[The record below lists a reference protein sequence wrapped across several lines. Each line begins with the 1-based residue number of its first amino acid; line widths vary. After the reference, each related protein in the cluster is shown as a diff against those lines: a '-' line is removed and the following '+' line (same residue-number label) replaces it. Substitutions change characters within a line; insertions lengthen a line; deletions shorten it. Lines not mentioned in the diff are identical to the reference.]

1 MESTKILL
9 GEKRHKLGVNED
21 NFIDVE
27 LQSYEKVIPNTE
39 DTFNIDAYN
48 QYFKE
53 KDESNKYRLAFTI
66 TPFCSN
72 VLFNVLTEPVYK
84 EGSNDCRTITSI
96 SGTSI
101 EGFERYKA
109 ITSGYT
115 RAHLVRDTGFSHP
128 KTNRYGEPI
137 TYHCGY
143 DIFSNH
149 FLRKKEFN
157 VVNSAKTID
166 ADFNTL
172 SDYLRDNTGEI
183 TKEKIL
189 QIKKGVIDSE
199 ETPIHLYQYD
209 TVMSYSDAILENLI
223 ETNGWFG
230 FLNPTTLPIN
240 NLTGGDGEK
249 YSVNKCMN
257 KNKAWEQI
265 DMYPDRSL
273 FSFVPRINKFR
284 GRTEKNWDYCI
295 TYPFASDIRND
306 FVQNQDTGVNGL
318 KCKMIT
324 EINYT
329 YLENEGAMV
338 TFKSFLRHNLTPGG
352 YVILSFVESG
362 SKERKTAN
370 PVKVEGVGYNG
381 ADPEHYFSVRL
392 SAIINEVGRFG
403 NSSVDTKLVSLM
415 SPGDFEEIRFKKF
428 VNGGEARYYLR
439 IFKKFE
445 GKTSSLNKLSFSQNI
460 YSDQVAQIVYTDDF
474 DTSGKVDNLGRP
486 ISELFLTIVK
496 RNAGYKE
503 WYEDGDY
510 GNEVVEFS
518 HCFGEVTSGFDM
530 PTDDECRDYNVRR
543 IHSIDAISAG
553 KRIITPSPDKLETGI
568 TIETG
573 GVKIDGNES
582 GVTFYGDIDESG
594 VTFYGDIVEFIPAI
608 MQETVIADVYHRF
621 NTAQREVSDPTKEPE
636 EEPYGELY
644 FDEFKHDDYDID
656 EEFEVSSGETLVSG
670 QKVNLVPEGYY
681 YKPHYRVMIRQF
693 EGTVNQGEH
702 KEIAYSSI
710 VNAGGGNWDIVTSK
724 NYYFEAPYSVYR
736 DSDGGIHTPEE
747 EHAGMEELPIRDG
760 SKVYA
765 CKNYDG
771 KISTITGTCI
781 SVGGADFREITLHF
795 DSNANIKKD
804 GWKIFREN
812 TEKPEY
818 AFELEDG
825 TGRYLWRNVMSYSD
839 MSPDDE
845 LYDDLFTNGA
855 HYFHK
860 NIMFYVKR
868 QDPNGEYGIGNEP
881 GDLAEFVSIKGKQK
895 DVSYPEFFEEGT
907 KDIC

>member
-27 LQSYEKVIPNTE
+27 LQSYEKVVPNTE
-39 DTFNIDAYN
+39 DTLNIDAYN

-84 EGSNDCRTITSI
+84 EGSNDCVAVT
-96 SGTSI
+96 GQKTSI

-109 ITSGYT
+109 ISNYT

-128 KTNRYGEPI
+128 KTNRYGYPI
-137 TYHCGY
+137 VYHCGY

-157 VVNSAKTID
+157 VVNSARTID
-166 ADFNTL
+166 VDFNTL

-183 TKEKIL
+183 TKERIL
-189 QIKKGVIDSE
+189 QIKNGVVDTSE
-199 ETPIHLYQYD
+199 KQVHLYQYD
-209 TVMSYSDAILENLI
+209 TVMPYSDAILENLI

-257 KNKAWEQI
+257 NNKAWEQI

-273 FSFVPRINKFR
+273 FSFVPKINKFK
-284 GRTEKNWDYCI
+284 GRTEKNWDYCV
-295 TYPFASDIRND
+295 TYPFSSSTEND
-306 FVQNQDTGVNGL
+306 LVQNQDTGVNGL

-338 TFKSFLRHNLTPGG
+338 TFKSFFRHNLTPGG

-392 SAIINEVGRFG
+392 SSIINEAGRFG

-415 SPGDFEEIRFKKF
+415 SPGDFEEIRFRKF

-496 RNAGYKE
+496 RNKGWGD
-503 WYEDGDY
+503 WYDRNVFGGDGI
-510 GNEVVEFS
+510 EFS

-543 IHSIDAISAG
+543 IHSINPDVATDRG
-553 KRIITPSPDKLETGI
+553 ITPSPEKLEENI
-568 TIETG
+568 TI
-573 GVKIDGNES
+573 DNE
-582 GVTFYGDIDESG
+582 
-594 VTFYGDIVEFIPAI
+594 TFYGDIVEFVPAT

-621 NTAQREVSDPTKEPE
+621 NTAQRETSNNN
-636 EEPYGELY
+636 YSQLY

-702 KEIAYSSI
+702 REIAYSSI

-795 DSNANIKKD
+795 DSNVNIKKD

-881 GDLAEFVSIKGKQK
+881 GDLAGFVSIEGKQK